1 MSAMIDMRQIL
12 DVIQK
17 QMKIIK
23 EKDRQIAK
31 LEELLKK
38 KVKSVPVSSSDK
50 KKQKEN
56 SKKILIKEVISL
68 YKKWFKQDPSD
79 DASKTL
85 SEYSITDLRRVV
97 SDYKKKLREREKDKK
112 NAILP
117 KKSSQNKRD
126 KTRTKLQKELS
137 KLTGKETTET
147 SIVKLRKLIS
157 EKTPKK
163 EKTSKKEK
171 KTTKKEEVGKRE
183 IKKMEIAKEYGIL
196 TNKGKSWDISKFI
209 KGKTTIELRSL
220 VKCQKLLN
228 KK

>member
-68 YKKWFKQDPSD
+68 YKKWFKQDPSN

-97 SDYKKKLREREKDKK
+97 TDYKKKLREREKDKK

-117 KKSSQNKRD
+117 KKPSQSKRD
-126 KTRTKLQKELS
+126 ETRTKLQKELS

-163 EKTSKKEK
+163 EKKITK

-209 KGKTTIELRSL
+209 KGKTTKELRSL
-220 VKCQKLLN
+220 IKCQKLLN

>member
-68 YKKWFKQDPSD
+68 YKKWFKQDPSN

-97 SDYKKKLREREKDKK
+97 TDYKKKLHEREKDKK

-117 KKSSQNKRD
+117 KKPSQSKRD
-126 KTRTKLQKELS
+126 ETRTKLQKELS

-163 EKTSKKEK
+163 EKKITK

-209 KGKTTIELRSL
+209 KGKTTKELRSL
-220 VKCQKLLN
+220 IKCQKLLN